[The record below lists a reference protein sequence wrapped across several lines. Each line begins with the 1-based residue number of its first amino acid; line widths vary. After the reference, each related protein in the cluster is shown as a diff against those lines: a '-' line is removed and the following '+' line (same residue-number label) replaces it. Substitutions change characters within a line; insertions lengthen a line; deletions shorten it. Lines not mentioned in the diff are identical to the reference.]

1 AYENQDYQ
9 FEELVDKLNLERD
22 LGRNPLFDTMFVLQN
37 IEASEVK
44 MDGLRFMPYDS
55 EVRISK
61 FDLTLNAEETEDG
74 IAFELEY
81 ATRLFKKESV

>member
-1 AYENQDYQ
+1 
-9 FEELVDKLNLERD
+9 
-22 LGRNPLFDTMFVLQN
+22 MFVLQN

-81 ATRLFKKESV
+81 ATRLFKKESVIRLIAHYLNVLEEAAAFPEKGY